1 MRESLSPCSPS
12 SLALASLE
20 AVAVLL
26 VVDYY
31 SCRPFLHLP
40 LSPTMLSLRAL
51 SAFRP
56 CRLTGRWPS
65 LSTST
70 VQGPLGLLGEDEGE
84 GRGRAARAQACGAV
98 PVVVGSRR
106 GGGPGGVTGVP
117 WMGEEKRDIGA
128 GGDTGEQRPPYHE
141 PFHCSSLFSSWER
154 EETRREASRRD
165 RRRRGRLREV

>member
-106 GGGPGGVTGVP
+106 GRGAWRCYRRALDGR
-117 WMGEEKRDIGA
+117 GEERHRCWWGHWGAEAALPRAIPLLLSLLELGA
-128 GGDTGEQRPPYHE
+128 GR
-141 PFHCSSLFSSWER
+141 C
-154 EETRREASRRD
+154 
-165 RRRRGRLREV
+165 